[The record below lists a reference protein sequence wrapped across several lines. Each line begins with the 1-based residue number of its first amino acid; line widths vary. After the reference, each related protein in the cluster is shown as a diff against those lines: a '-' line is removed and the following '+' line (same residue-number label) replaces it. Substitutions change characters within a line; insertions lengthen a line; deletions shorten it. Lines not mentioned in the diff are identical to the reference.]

1 MKTIQKIE
9 RVLLIAITFFVFV
22 SVLRMCVAL
31 WFEDAK
37 DFSSVVRLMLF
48 YAVMGLLMG
57 GAFILLFGKKK

>member
-9 RVLLIAITFFVFV
+9 RAILVACTFFVFV

-31 WFEDAK
+31 WFEEAQ
-37 DFSSVVRLMLF
+37 DFSSVVRLLLF
-48 YAVMGLLMG
+48 YGVMGLLMG